1 MLTRSDIEEKQVGQ
15 LPMSPP
21 VCASKKV
28 SVKKVVDE
36 VSERDEDDCGAPP
49 NIKPGILFNCVGIPG
64 LDVTRKF

>member
-1 MLTRSDIEEKQVGQ
+1 
-15 LPMSPP
+15 MSPP